1 MQETRIERV
10 ERVERVE
17 DASMNNSDLD
27 YIAALQAVI
36 AAQANIIRAMEEQL
50 QILMEL
56 QR

>member
-1 MQETRIERV
+1 
-10 ERVERVE
+10 
-17 DASMNNSDLD
+17 MNKTDLD

-36 AAQANIIRAMEEQL
+36 AAQANIIRVMNEQL

>member
-1 MQETRIERV
+1 
-10 ERVERVE
+10 
-17 DASMNNSDLD
+17 MNKSDLD
-27 YIAALQAVI
+27 YIAALQTVI

>member
-1 MQETRIERV
+1 
-10 ERVERVE
+10 
-17 DASMNNSDLD
+17 MNKSDLD
-27 YIAALQAVI
+27 YIAALQEVI